1 MEEYIPLNESKEAYE
16 LAADIQRS
24 DLSEYGLF
32 LTEDGDGYEYR
43 EEEEQ
48 DITIG

>member
-32 LTEDGDGYEYR
+32 LTRMGMAMNTGKR
-43 EEEEQ
+43 RNR
-48 DITIG
+48 TSP